1 MSKTVRRIISTVI
14 IVIAIIALTIVMV
27 VRTSGTTR
35 QNAIDHMDSITQQQ
49 STMILNYVENA
60 ESTLAAY
67 ASANEIQ
74 ELLLGLKSNAENY
87 NALKAAA
94 QKYTENFSK
103 TVDGIEGIYVSDW
116 NTTVQAHTNPKTV
129 GITTRKDKAPLEA
142 LRKSLLDADVNVD
155 TGVYNAGIIMS
166 PATGKQIVSMYKAI
180 KDDNGNVIGLV
191 GLGIYTDALVNA
203 LEGVKLNSEDSTFY
217 MVNTLDNKYIFCNN
231 KDMVGV
237 ETEDTDV
244 LKICEQVKNSKSDVI
259 GNSEINDKIAFY
271 SYVSSKEWLLLNET
285 PSEDVFAFSNSINL
299 NMILFC
305 TVCIVLI
312 IIFNVISIKQEETVQ
327 RLEQS
332 KRKQA
337 AITKN
342 LHIAA
347 LKDIL
352 TDVNNR
358 IKFIDDFG
366 KDDAGAPKVADCPN
380 SPYCFAMFNIANF
393 SNVNINYGHD
403 AGDAALAST
412 ADILKEHFSAQNI
425 YRTGSDEFVVAIKSS
440 TSNTSAV
447 VMDVNSVLAELSR
460 PRKLGND
467 IISMNYA
474 SAIVKKGTGI
484 SPAVLITLKDIIN
497 KNGVT
502 PDNSATYVDL
512 DTY

>member
-14 IVIAIIALTIVMV
+14 IVIAIIAITIVMV

-60 ESTLAAY
+60 ENILASY
-67 ASANEIQ
+67 GSANEIQ
-74 ELLLGLKSNAENY
+74 DLLV
-87 NALKAAA
+87 ALKKGSNDTGALKFAA
-94 QKYTENFSK
+94 QKYTSKFSK
-103 TVDGIEGIYVSDW
+103 TVDGLEGIYVSDW
-116 NTTVQAHTNPKTV
+116 DTTVQAHTNSKSV
-129 GITTRKDKAPLEA
+129 GITTRTGEA
-142 LRKSLLDADVNVD
+142 LEQLRTALNQAGN
-155 TGVYNAGIIMS
+155 GVYNTGIIIS
-166 PATGKQIVSMYKAI
+166 PATGKQIVSMYKAVR
-180 KDDNGNVIGLV
+180 DDDGNAVGLV

-203 LEGVKLNSEDSTFY
+203 LEGVKLNSENSTFY
-217 MVNTLDNKYIFCNN
+217 MVNTLDNKYIFCND
-231 KDMVGV
+231 KEKVGV
-237 ETEDTDV
+237 ETDNADIIN
-244 LKICEQVKNSKSDVI
+244 ICSKYKDSKDDSI
-259 GNSEINDKIAFY
+259 GNFENAGKISFY
-271 SYVSSKEWLLLNET
+271 SYMSDKHWLLVNET
-285 PSEDVFAFSNSINL
+285 PSSDVFAFSNSINL

-474 SAIVKKGTGI
+474 AAIVKKGTGI

>member
-1 MSKTVRRIISTVI
+1 MSRTVRRIISTVI
-14 IVIAIIALTIVMV
+14 VVIAIIALTVVMV
-27 VRTSGTTR
+27 IRTSGTTR
-35 QNAIDHMDSITQQQ
+35 KNAIDHMDSITQQQ

-60 ESTLAAY
+60 ENTLAAY
-67 ASANEIQ
+67 GSANEIQ
-74 ELLLGLKSNAENY
+74 ELLIGLRDNAENV
-87 NALKAAA
+87 NELKAAA
-94 QKYTENFSK
+94 QKYTSSFSK
-103 TVDGIEGIYVSDW
+103 TVNGLEGIYVSDW
-116 NTTVQAHTNPKTV
+116 NTTVQAHTNPESV
-129 GITTRKDKAPLEA
+129 GITTRKEEGPLNQLRDA
-142 LRKSLLDADVNVD
+142 LIQAGN
-155 TGVYNAGIIMS
+155 GVYNTGIIIS
-166 PATGKQIVSMYKAI
+166 PASGKQIVSMYKAV
-180 KDDNGNVIGLV
+180 KDDDGNAIGLV

-203 LEGVKLNSEDSTFY
+203 LEGVKLTSDDSTFY
-217 MVNTLDNKYIFCNN
+217 MVNTLDNKYIFCDN
-231 KDMVGV
+231 KDNVGV
-237 ETEDTDV
+237 ETDNANI
-244 LKICEQVKNSKSDVI
+244 LNICSKYKDSKDDNV
-259 GNSEINDKIAFY
+259 GNFESSGKIAFY
-271 SYVSSKEWLLLNET
+271 SYMSDKHWLLFNET
-285 PSEDVFAFSNSINL
+285 PSADVFAFSNSVNI
-299 NMILFC
+299 NMIIFC

-312 IIFNVISIKQEETVQ
+312 IIFNIISIKQEETVQ

-366 KDDAGAPKVADCPN
+366 KDDAGTPKVADCPS

-403 AGDAALAST
+403 VGDAALAST
-412 ADILKEHFSAQNI
+412 ADILKEHFGAQNI

-447 VMDVNSVLAELSR
+447 VMDVNSALADLVK
-460 PRKLGND
+460 PRKLGSD

-474 SAIVKKGTGI
+474 AAIVKKGTAI